1 MRRSVNRHDDNYAN
15 NNNGE
20 NEGNDYKKSN
30 HHVQCTYEAWKDQV
44 YSTQNNSN
52 HNQKANADNNAC
64 REDYHP

>member
-30 HHVQCTYEAWKDQV
+30 HHVQCTYEAWKDQG
-44 YSTQNNSN
+44 
-52 HNQKANADNNAC
+52 KK
-64 REDYHP
+64 